1 MIKRISTGTILKIA
15 VAVMACMVAA
25 LPVSAFEGG
34 QHRHHGEKGADFGF
48 GCFNQLDL
56 TDVQKSGITEIM
68 DRYRSQLDALRND
81 IHQARQQ
88 LQTAMNL
95 QPFDETQV
103 KTAYQTMSPLLENR
117 VLVRA
122 KMKNEIRSLLTA
134 DQITALGEKRA
145 SRCGKGRE
153 GCANRQAMTK
163 CWLQPD
169 ADDTP

>member
-1 MIKRISTGTILKIA
+1 MIKRIYTGTILRIA
-15 VAVMACMVAA
+15 VALIGCMVAA

-34 QHRHHGEKGADFGF
+34 RYRHHVEKGAEFGF
-48 GCFNQLDL
+48 GCLNQLDL

-95 QPFDETQV
+95 QPFDEAQI
-103 KTAYQTMSPLLENR
+103 KAAYETMSPLLENR
-117 VLVRA
+117 VLINA

-134 DQITALGEKRA
+134 DQVTALEEKRA
-145 SRCGKGRE
+145 SRCEKGRE
-153 GCANRQAMTK
+153 RCANRQAMTK

-169 ADDTP
+169 ADETP